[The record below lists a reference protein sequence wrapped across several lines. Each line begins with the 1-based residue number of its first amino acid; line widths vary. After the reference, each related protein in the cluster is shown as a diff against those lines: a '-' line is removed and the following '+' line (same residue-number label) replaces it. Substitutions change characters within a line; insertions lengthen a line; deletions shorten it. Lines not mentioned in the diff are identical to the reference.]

1 MDNLNAEYLK
11 YAPDTVLTSVADLLN
26 KTADTGDFPEEL
38 KLGILNPLPKPN
50 KKKGPAENL
59 RPIILLSV
67 IRKILTICM
76 LRRTWDRMK
85 TKIPVDQA
93 AYQQGRS
100 TTEQVFA
107 IKMLAEKAVISSD
120 FKIYILLLDMS
131 KAFDTVDRN
140 KLFDSLEDI
149 LLPEEL
155 HLLHILTNNVKLR
168 VRVGA
173 ECGTDFTTLLGI
185 MQGDCL
191 SAILF
196 IYYLAQAL
204 AHRNPIESEHNYAQA
219 SDRNTNRSEHVL
231 TEHSYAEASDLAPRN
246 IIPENP
252 VCTIEPKY
260 ADDIT
265 YASTSQRFIDN
276 TEETIPAKL
285 QDYNLGVNHTKTEK
299 FTAPDSPET
308 AAKDSWKTC
317 KLLGSLLDTE
327 KDITRRKTLAIA
339 TAKKYKNIY
348 SSKNLS
354 ILQKTRHFKMF
365 IESTLLY
372 NCELWTMTKTL
383 NDRIDAFQRRM
394 LRYAIG
400 IRYPKVINNEAIYE
414 VTKCKKWS
422 TTITQRR
429 LSWFGH
435 LMRLPAETPARIAFA
450 EALKPAR
457 RRRGRPRTI
466 WTNVIQNDLNTA
478 KIKIE
483 LTATDAIPKLEKLC
497 KERDDYK
504 SLTRLKL

>member
-1 MDNLNAEYLK
+1 
-11 YAPDTVLTSVADLLN
+11 
-26 KTADTGDFPEEL
+26 
-38 KLGILNPLPKPN
+38 
-50 KKKGPAENL
+50 
-59 RPIILLSV
+59 
-67 IRKILTICM
+67 M

-131 KAFDTVDRN
+131 KAFDTVNRN
-140 KLFDSLEDI
+140 TLFDSLEDI

-168 VRVGA
+168 VRVGT
-173 ECGTDFTTLLGI
+173 ECGADFTTILGI

-204 AHRNPIESEHNYAQA
+204 SHRNPIEAEHNYGIA
-219 SDRNTNRSEHVL
+219 SDRSTTRSELSEHII

-246 IIPENP
+246 VLPENP

-265 YASTSQRFIDN
+265 YASTSKPFIN
-276 TEETIPAKL
+276 TIEETIPAKL
-285 QDYNLGVNHTKTEK
+285 QVFNLGVNHTKTEK
-299 FTAPDSPET
+299 YTAPDPPDT

-327 KDITRRKTLAIA
+327 KDITRRKTLAMA
-339 TAKKYKNIY
+339 TAKKFKNIY

-383 NDRIDAFQRRM
+383 NDKIDAFQRRM
-394 LRYAIG
+394 LRYAVG
-400 IRYPKVINNEAIYE
+400 IRYPRVITNEAIYE
-414 VTKCKKWS
+414 LTKCKKWS
-422 TTITQRR
+422 ATITQRR

-435 LMRLPAETPARIAFA
+435 LMRLPAETPARVAFE

-457 RRRGRPRTI
+457 RRQGRPRTI
-466 WTNVIQNDLNTA
+466 WTNVIQKDLNTA
-478 KIKIE
+478 KIEIE
-483 LTATDAIPKLEKLC
+483 LTATDAIPKLIELC

-504 SLTRLKL
+504 SLTRPKH